1 MFDNGIVNKSIQT
14 YLIKKKNLFIFKAVC
29 HVATHFPKIKHF
41 EKKNQS
47 AIFGP
52 VPLRKH
58 IYKYNVYY

>member
-14 YLIKKKNLFIFKAVC
+14 YLIKKKSVHFQGSVPCCDALSKNKA
-29 HVATHFPKIKHF
+29 FW
-41 EKKNQS
+41 KKNQS

-58 IYKYNVYY
+58 IYKYNVYF